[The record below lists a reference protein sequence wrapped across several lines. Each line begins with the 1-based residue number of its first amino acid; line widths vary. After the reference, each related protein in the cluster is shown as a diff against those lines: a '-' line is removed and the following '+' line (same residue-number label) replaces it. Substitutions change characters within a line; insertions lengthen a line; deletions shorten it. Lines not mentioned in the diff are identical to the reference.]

1 MHRLLATAAIMISL
15 LAGAVPE
22 SQPAASGERVPPPAV
37 SGLQP
42 VDLPAGVAAAPAGA
56 PDAVRGTPVPPPGAQ
71 WTIFCGSFRGPDH
84 VLLANQAKTD
94 LLRQTHLNGW
104 YLVHHADESILYYG
118 YYTELGTPRAKAD
131 KRSIEGL
138 TVNDGE
144 KEFAGSMF
152 VPLSS
157 PNPSAPPEWNLT
169 NTPAEMYFSLQI
181 AAFVQTPDHKE
192 RAVEA
197 VREARRQGIEAY
209 YYHTDA
215 MSTVCVG
222 AWPKTAVR
230 QQGGGG
236 VAHNDNADVPVVV
249 ANQEIPDG
257 AVPNLRDANGNPIPI
272 IAPKLVIDDP
282 TLAKTIKEFPEN
294 AVNGYV
300 MTQKD
305 KNGNPIPASSFL
317 VVIPHDEAA
326 AQANSPDSGEA
337 APSRQALPVDGTD
350 ATLGKLGGGH

>member
-1 MHRLLATAAIMISL
+1 MNRLLCTAATLTSL
-15 LAGAVPE
+15 LAGACGE
-22 SQPAASGERVPPPAV
+22 SQPPATSERVPPPSVSAV
-37 SGLQP
+37 QP
-42 VDLPAGVAAAPAGA
+42 VVQGSGVAAAPAGVQDAA
-56 PDAVRGTPVPPPGAQ
+56 PGTPVPPLGAQ

-84 VLLANQAKTD
+84 VLVANQAKAD
-94 LLRQTHLNGW
+94 LLRQSHLNGW

-131 KRSIEGL
+131 KRAIEGL
-138 TVNDGE
+138 SVNEGE
-144 KEFAGSMF
+144 REFAASMF

-157 PNPSAPPEWNLT
+157 PNPSAPPEWNLA
-169 NTPAEMYFSLQI
+169 NTPPEMYFSLQI

-197 VREARRQGIEAY
+197 VREARKLGIEAY
-209 YYHTDA
+209 YYHTDS

-222 AWPKTAVR
+222 AWPRTAVR

-282 TLAKTIKEFPEN
+282 TLAKAIQEFPAN

-305 KNGNPIPASSFL
+305 KNGHDVPASSFL
-317 VVIPHDEAA
+317 VEIPHNAA
-326 AQANSPDSGEA
+326 AQADNPDASEPAPAQA
-337 APSRQALPVDGTD
+337 APVDGTD
-350 ATLGKLGGGH
+350 ATLGKLGTGGGH